1 MKIHLNDMPREVPEI
16 SCLSQLLSTMGV
28 EGAKGV
34 AVAVNGQVVPSA
46 GWSVLEVSENDRIL
60 VIQATQGG

>member
-1 MKIHLNDMPREVPEI
+1 MKIHLNDVPQEVPDS
-16 SCLSQLLSTMGV
+16 SCLSHLLSAMGV

-34 AVAVNGQVVPSA
+34 AVAVNGQVVPSK
-46 GWSVLEVSENDRIL
+46 GWSSLEVSENDRIL